1 MPIELK
7 NVSYVYQ
14 PGTPMESRA
23 LQDVNLT
30 INEGEFLGIAGT
42 TGSGKSTLIQHLN
55 GLLKPTSGDVMV
67 DGVDIHS
74 KKEKK
79 QLKALRMKVGVVFQ
93 YPEYQL
99 FEETVEADIGFGP
112 KNLGLPEPEIKKRV
126 KEAMQLMQL
135 DYKKMAK
142 QSPFELSGG
151 QKRKVAIAG
160 ILAMKPKYLVF
171 DEPTA
176 GLDPMGKKEF
186 LQLIQRLHKNGQTI
200 IMVSHNMDDLAQY
213 AQRMLVLE
221 KGRIIMDDSPSRI
234 FQQPE
239 ELHRVG
245 LGVPSLTELMIQLR
259 ENGLDVRTDLHQI
272 EDIKREIQRALTE
285 REKNHA
291 K

>member
-259 ENGLDVRTDLHQI
+259 ENGLDVRNDLHQI